1 MPLEDKTGPAG
12 WGPMT
17 GRGMGYCAGYGVPG
31 SMNSVPVRGRG
42 MRGGGGRGFRNR
54 FFATGLPGWM
64 RAGNPNAAFPNAAP
78 FGPAETA
85 KEEKDF
91 LGQQATF
98 LKKQL
103 ADLEE
108 RIASLE
114 KEKQP

>member
-1 MPLEDKTGPAG
+1 MPFGDRTGPTG

-17 GRGMGYCAGYGVPG
+17 GRGMGYCAGYGGPG
-31 SMNSVPVRGRG
+31 SMNSVSVRGRG
-42 MRGGGGRGFRNR
+42 MRGGGGRGFRHR

-64 RAGNPNAAFPNAAP
+64 RAGYPNAAFPNAAP
-78 FGPAETA
+78 FGATWSA
-85 KEEKDF
+85 KEEKD
-91 LGQQATF
+91 LLSRQATL
-98 LKKQL
+98 LKEQL